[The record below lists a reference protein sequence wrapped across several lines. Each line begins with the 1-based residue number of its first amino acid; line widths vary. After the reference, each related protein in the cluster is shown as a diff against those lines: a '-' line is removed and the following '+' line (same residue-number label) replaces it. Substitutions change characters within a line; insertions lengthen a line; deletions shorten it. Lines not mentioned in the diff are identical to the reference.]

1 MARGWESKSV
11 EEQQAE
17 ANSLP
22 DASRQRLSP
31 EQLATKQLREGVLL
45 SRKRVEQQLLASA
58 NPKHRQMLEGA
69 LSDLDRQLASLK

>member
-17 ANSLP
+17 SNSLF
-22 DASRQRLSP
+22 DASRQRFSP
-31 EQLATKQLREGVLL
+31 AQLAERRLLEGVLL
-45 SRKRVEQQLLASA
+45 SRKRVEQQLLTTA

-69 LSDLDRQLASLK
+69 LSDLDTQLARLK